1 MERRVGRWKICNFQ
15 TLTGVLMATP
25 TPTMKTNS
33 YFGFIFISGLTALSL
48 GAGLIRTFALV
59 TAVGF
64 LGLACNDYASTR
76 TKIFRRM
83 V

>member
-1 MERRVGRWKICNFQ
+1 
-15 TLTGVLMATP
+15 
-25 TPTMKTNS
+25 MKTNF
-33 YFGFIFISGLTALSL
+33 YFGFIFISGLTDLSL
-48 GAGLIRTFALV
+48 GAGLIGTFALV

-76 TKIFRRM
+76 TNIFGRM